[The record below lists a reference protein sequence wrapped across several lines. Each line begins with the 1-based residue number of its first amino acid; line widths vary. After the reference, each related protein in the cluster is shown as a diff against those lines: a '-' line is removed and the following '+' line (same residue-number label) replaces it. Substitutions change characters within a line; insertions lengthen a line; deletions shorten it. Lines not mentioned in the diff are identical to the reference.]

1 MSRHVGIFGPGECGK
16 TTAAKSLLAA
26 RWRRFRRRAIVI
38 DPNRDTW
45 PAHCL
50 IFSER
55 DRGLARAWQITGCDV
70 VIDDATGQIYRDT
83 AQNDLFTRIR
93 HQHHTL
99 FILGHT
105 ATILL
110 PLQRDALGTLLLFR
124 QSPKAV
130 ATWEDEWAEPRI
142 AAAATLKKYEFLWC
156 KKFGAPDGSHLIQKG
171 KFPPPS

>member
-16 TTAAKSLLAA
+16 TYAGMELLRQ
-26 RWRRFRRRAIVI
+26 RWILFRRRAIVL
-38 DPNRDTW
+38 DLNRAAW

-50 IFSER
+50 VFPDR
-55 DRGLARAWQITGCDV
+55 DKGLAFAWREQGCDL
-70 VIDDATGQIYRDT
+70 VIDDATGQIYRDP

-99 FILGHT
+99 FVLGHT
-105 ATILL
+105 ATMLL

-124 QSPKAV
+124 QSPV
-130 ATWEDEWAEPRI
+130 AIQTWVNEWAEPRI
-142 AAAATLKKYEFLWC
+142 EQAALLKRYEFLLC

-171 KFPPPS
+171 KFPPP